1 MFSDHLHFG
10 AELFVATNAEIADAT
25 ANEIVDTDVITRRNV
40 SHLLTNSFDP
50 TGDLVPKSDRQRID
64 RRYAGAIMGV
74 GVADSAGGDADQD
87 VSRADL

>member
-10 AELFVATNAEIADAT
+10 AKLFVATKAEIADAT

-50 TGDLVPKSDRQRID
+50 TGDFVPKSNRQ
-64 RRYAGAIMGV
+64 GV
-74 GVADSAGGDADQD
+74 N
-87 VSRADL
+87 L